1 MLTLSVWMPDQNTN
15 LAFECWKCTHL
26 KLSKCMLSVHKC
38 QDWHSC
44 TESVHFPKRTL
55 SAHECYTIF
64 VNIIA
69 MRGGEVKY
77 YLCLDLNKFFRK
89 SLVWGPF
96 CSCTF
101 LVLFCKG
108 CIVLGCGNTTFLN
121 RQRAKL
127 EWNQL
132 KHFLWLLDV

>member
-1 MLTLSVWMPDQNTN
+1 MNAESAHIIWHLNAESAHISNCLNARSQCTN
-15 LAFECWKCTHL
+15 ARLCVE
-26 KLSKCMLSVHKC
+26 
-38 QDWHSC
+38 DWHSH
-44 TESVHFPKRTL
+44 TESVHFSKRTL
-55 SAHECYTIF
+55 SVHECYNIF

-77 YLCLDLNKFFRK
+77 YLCMDLNIFFRK
-89 SLVWGPF
+89 TLVWGPF